1 MAQYINNLYPRNF
14 FSDLAD
20 TWVALNYAQM
30 LSGVST
36 HILNVFSTGFGIV
49 NSPFRNATNLSK
61 WYKAI
66 REGVKEGSFQTF
78 LAYNPIYESTFIPAA
93 WIQGIKVG
101 KDIAVDT
108 MMNGATTDKYIEG
121 LVNQSGNVKVSTLE
135 QDRYGKGKRYR
146 PIKIF
151 GVDINPY
158 NKAKY
163 IGRSLA
169 AEDALMFQTAYE
181 AELAGL
187 ALSIYREKGLRGK
200 RLSQAVIDAFTQGK
214 VNMEAI
220 NEQLEAE
227 VAILKEAGITVNER
241 VKKIRR
247 SELMADKVLSEMGA
261 TREQIEG
268 VSKLA
273 SSTTFTDDRNGV
285 ISRIAGLI
293 GAIANKNRATQLLI
307 KPFVPFTKV
316 VANVTETALDAAPI
330 YGLLRANNL
339 GVTGWT
345 DKILRAAGHDG
356 ISTAAM
362 GTRGSQEYYEQMSR
376 AWQGTIAFATMLSLF
391 AHSGDED
398 EDYEDT
404 FLQLTGGYSEETRR
418 NKSGRTN
425 ITPKYTIRIG
435 DVKISYLNIP
445 VLQIPLALIGNYNDY
460 RNLNRYS
467 KEDLDERMGL
477 AIAYAATQTMT
488 MTKDMSFVQGVED
501 LTSTIYEVLTTE
513 EKKAEKALKGL
524 YEKYSSFLLRPLPQ
538 NNNMLLQI
546 EKFFDPISY
555 SKKEISDI
563 TAYSLGVQHI
573 YGKPSVDIF
582 GEAVKSY
589 PAENTIPYTHWLG
602 LITQDKDWKFLSKY
616 NAIQPKIKN
625 EPSKIFNS
633 EKVEYEV
640 RTMTADEF
648 YNYTTLAGKIFK
660 KKVQDY
666 QTEVNPE
673 ERVRETVE
681 IADKEV
687 NALNNDISKLQFE
700 AKEEAKAQLFLAKNV
715 DPNII
720 TKFYDI
726 ELQQKKEQKKSDM
739 QSDSITNIVM
749 IQKDSYFKITDE
761 EKKVRTQVGKVPK
774 NAVPLVLS
782 FLESK
787 GLKTNKQK
795 EEVLLNLFMK
805 DVINKEQ
812 YLDLKKV
819 LAD

>member
-1 MAQYINNLYPRNF
+1 
-14 FSDLAD
+14 
-20 TWVALNYAQM
+20 
-30 LSGVST
+30 
-36 HILNVFSTGFGIV
+36 
-49 NSPFRNATNLSK
+49 
-61 WYKAI
+61 
-66 REGVKEGSFQTF
+66 
-78 LAYNPIYESTFIPAA
+78 
-93 WIQGIKVG
+93 
-101 KDIAVDT
+101 
-108 MMNGATTDKYIEG
+108 
-121 LVNQSGNVKVSTLE
+121 
-135 QDRYGKGKRYR
+135 
-146 PIKIF
+146 
-151 GVDINPY
+151 
-158 NKAKY
+158 
-163 IGRSLA
+163 
-169 AEDALMFQTAYE
+169 
-181 AELAGL
+181 
-187 ALSIYREKGLRGK
+187 
-200 RLSQAVIDAFTQGK
+200 
-214 VNMEAI
+214 
-220 NEQLEAE
+220 
-227 VAILKEAGITVNER
+227 
-241 VKKIRR
+241 
-247 SELMADKVLSEMGA
+247 
-261 TREQIEG
+261 
-268 VSKLA
+268 
-273 SSTTFTDDRNGV
+273 
-285 ISRIAGLI
+285 
-293 GAIANKNRATQLLI
+293 
-307 KPFVPFTKV
+307 
-316 VANVTETALDAAPI
+316 
-330 YGLLRANNL
+330 
-339 GVTGWT
+339 
-345 DKILRAAGHDG
+345 
-356 ISTAAM
+356 
-362 GTRGSQEYYEQMSR
+362 
-376 AWQGTIAFATMLSLF
+376 
-391 AHSGDED
+391 
-398 EDYEDT
+398 
-404 FLQLTGGYSEETRR
+404 
-418 NKSGRTN
+418 
-425 ITPKYTIRIG
+425 
-435 DVKISYLNIP
+435 
-445 VLQIPLALIGNYNDY
+445 
-460 RNLNRYS
+460 
-467 KEDLDERMGL
+467 
-477 AIAYAATQTMT
+477 
-488 MTKDMSFVQGVED
+488 VQGVED

-633 EKVEYEV
+633 EKGEYEV

-782 FLESK
+782 YLESK